1 MNLVK
6 DINNYID
13 NQRIDSKTKES
24 MKGYILQLFNTE
36 KLAPKTTVEE
46 FVNNIMDMFK
56 NPNATEDQKKGYL
69 EYIINCI
76 YKEAKEKK
84 C

>member
-13 NQRIDSKTKES
+13 NQKIDSKTKES
-24 MKGYILQLFNTE
+24 MKGDILQLFNTE

-56 NPNATEDQKKGYL
+56 NPNATEEQKKGYL

>member
-1 MNLVK
+1 MDLVK
-6 DINNYID
+6 EINNYID
-13 NQRIDSKTKES
+13 NQKIDSERKAS

-36 KLAPKTTVEE
+36 KIAPKTTVEE
-46 FVNNIMDMFK
+46 FVKNIMVMFK
-56 NPNATEDQKKGYL
+56 NPNATEEQKKGYL